1 MHASQMAVDTAGDF
15 ARVQVMD
22 EGRGIPR
29 GERADLFEPLLP
41 LAGSNEVP
49 ASGNGT
55 GLATVKSV
63 ADEHQGFVDIVDTPG
78 WSTTVRVL
86 IPLRADSGSETKS
99 TESALYAAGP
109 APD

>member
-1 MHASQMAVDTAGDF
+1 M
-15 ARVQVMD
+15 
-22 EGRGIPR
+22 
-29 GERADLFEPLLP
+29 
-41 LAGSNEVP
+41 
-49 ASGNGT
+49 SGNGT